1 MIRPEQTSETRD
13 LRNRRLLTWRR
24 LPWNVQKRDRGA
36 ALVWL
41 SLMLT
46 FLIGAAAFAVDLG
59 WLYVNSSR
67 IQRTADAAALGGVT
81 FMPSFPTTAQSTAV
95 DVASA
100 NGFVDG
106 ANATL
111 SYPPP
116 PEVYQF
122 SVAVTSTVNTFLLR
136 VFGQNSV
143 TMTRQATAEY
153 VLPVPIGSPENQF
166 GFSPMS
172 GYWGSISAPYL
183 SRGNGDFYAT
193 SCISSAGN
201 SSCNSSNP
209 EYRSSG
215 YWYAIDL
222 PSGSARV
229 ADRHL

>member
-1 MIRPEQTSETRD
+1 
-13 LRNRRLLTWRR
+13 
-24 LPWNVQKRDRGA
+24 
-36 ALVWL
+36 
-41 SLMLT
+41 
-46 FLIGAAAFAVDLG
+46 
-59 WLYVNSSR
+59 
-67 IQRTADAAALGGVT
+67 
-81 FMPSFPTTAQSTAV
+81 MPSFPTSAQSTAV

-116 PEVYQF
+116 PEQYQF

-166 GFSPMS
+166 GFSPWS

-193 SCISSAGN
+193 RCISSAGN
-201 SSCNSSNP
+201 NSCNSSNP

-222 PSGSARV
+222 PSGSAGLQIDIYD
-229 ADRHL
+229 AGFYDRDLTVETGDYGYGGRRRGRHALHAVRTRWHPAHPHR